1 MREHSMP
8 LTPLLPTSPAGGPAS
23 PGRHYHGAMPIIR
36 TLTALAA
43 LLLTI
48 VAWLAASTP
57 SATRAQMLTSEMA
70 QAPRGEFRQALAI
83 APANLDWQPL
93 DPHVLAQWQGPY
105 WLRWRFAP
113 PVDGASRVLRLSLRA
128 ASQPYW
134 NGRPLPAN
142 GVVGRTADQEHPGLI
157 DVVRMLPPSTRGGVD
172 ELVVL
177 ASSHH
182 QWPRMYATDASV
194 EITSLADHG
203 RHLVWPWLIAALAMG
218 ALATACL
225 YFLAL
230 RGRAS
235 SRAGALLLA
244 LCTTGLATPAI
255 EAWRPLLGYPY
266 PWHGP
271 RLLMLLALHL
281 AAALLLPAYLAR
293 QFRVTVPVA
302 YRAGYLIL
310 LSAAVCLPSFDAR
323 GGALLL
329 LSLLASIWV
338 LLRTRNEREERWPIM
353 TLLVAG
359 TLAMPLLG
367 NALLD
372 GPYFLLLAVLMG
384 YLLVRHAARMRELDM
399 HNAWLREESARLS
412 LQLLQRGIQPH
423 WLMNTLTCLQELI
436 DQSPAR
442 ASRLVESLAEQ
453 FDRLRESSRHQCVP
467 LEQEVA
473 LCRNHLD
480 IIALALD
487 HPMELDIDAEN
498 LSLSIPPGVL
508 HAQVENALTHAGA
521 VACARQPFRLRVQR
535 ENGCWILELRSA
547 RGNTPRRGQGTGT
560 RYIEASLAAAFPG
573 NWTFVQGVE
582 GNDWRSRIE
591 LRCAS

>member
-1 MREHSMP
+1 MP
-8 LTPLLPTSPAGGPAS
+8 TT
-23 PGRHYHGAMPIIR
+23 R
-36 TLTALAA
+36 TLTALTV

-48 VAWLAASTP
+48 VAWLATSTP
-57 SATRAQMLTSEMA
+57 PTTRARVLTSEMA
-70 QAPRGEFRQALAI
+70 QAPPAEFREELAM
-83 APANLDWQPL
+83 PPGNLDWQPL
-93 DPHVLAQWQGPY
+93 DAHVLAGWQGPY
-105 WLRWRFAP
+105 WLRWRFAQP
-113 PVDGASRVLRLSLRA
+113 ADGASRVLRLSLRA
-128 ASQPYW
+128 ASQLYW
-134 NGRPLPAN
+134 NGRPLAAN
-142 GVVGRTADQEHPGLI
+142 GIVGQTADQEQPGLI
-157 DVVRMLPPSTRGGVD
+157 DVVRVLPPSPSGGVD

-203 RHLVWPWLIAALAMG
+203 MHLVWPWLVAAFAMG
-218 ALATACL
+218 ALAAACL

-235 SRAGALLLA
+235 SRAGSLLLA
-244 LCTTGLATPAI
+244 LCATGLATPAI

-281 AAALLLPAYLAR
+281 TAAMLLPAYLAR
-293 QFRVTVPVA
+293 QFRVTAPVA
-302 YRAGYLIL
+302 YRAGYLAL
-310 LSAAVCLPSFDAR
+310 LSAAMFLPSFDAR
-323 GGALLL
+323 GAALLL
-329 LSLLASIWV
+329 LSLLASAWV
-338 LLRTRNEREERWPIM
+338 LLRARAEREERGPIM
-353 TLLVAG
+353 ALLLAG
-359 TLAMPLLG
+359 ALAMPLLG
-367 NALLD
+367 NAFLD

-384 YLLVRHAARMRELDM
+384 YLLVRHATRMRELDM
-399 HNAWLREESARLS
+399 HNAWLREEGARLS

-467 LEQEVA
+467 LEQELA

-487 HPMELDIDAEN
+487 HPMELNIDAAN

-535 ENGCWILELRSA
+535 ENGWWILELRSA
-547 RGNTPRRGQGTGT
+547 CGNTPRRGQGTGT

-573 NWTFVQGVE
+573 NWTFVQGIE